1 MPITQIGARRGLWRR
16 YPLGA
21 QNRRLSHAS
30 QQSAAGVA
38 DVGAADTA
46 DELARDLQ
54 HDVFPCSANRCS
66 YGWAR
71 AIAVR
76 EAVRIVR
83 RSNREHAAG
92 LADLPQPGDPML
104 AVEVRAV
111 LERLLE
117 PVPAGRFCRDDL
129 IRPVVLAGG

>member
-1 MPITQIGARRGLWRR
+1 
-16 YPLGA
+16 
-21 QNRRLSHAS
+21 
-30 QQSAAGVA
+30 
-38 DVGAADTA
+38 
-46 DELARDLQ
+46 
-54 HDVFPCSANRCS
+54 
-66 YGWAR
+66 
-71 AIAVR
+71 VR

-129 IRPVVLAGG
+129 IRPVVLAGGSGHGA

>member
-1 MPITQIGARRGLWRR
+1 V
-16 YPLGA
+16 
-21 QNRRLSHAS
+21 RLS
-30 QQSAAGVA
+30 
-38 DVGAADTA
+38 
-46 DELARDLQ
+46 ELFTPGKNSLVIYSMMFSRALRT
-54 HDVFPCSANRCS
+54 RCS

-71 AIAVR
+71 AIEVR
-76 EAVRIVR
+76 EAVRVVR

-92 LADLPQPGDPML
+92 LAELPQPGDPML

-129 IRPVVLAGG
+129 ICPVVLAGG